1 MGNEVWG
8 GNSVVVAEPDL
19 MTSLV
24 AGRGRTQQENVGFE
38 VSGGINGNSATVSLN
53 GNVLLAFFLNL
64 SSNISGMPTGGS
76 LHSHPAQIAFPQYI
90 VSISISLG
98 GLSRFPLAVR
108 RWRSNP
114 PYSRAMQIE
123 H

>member
-24 AGRGRTQQENVGFE
+24 AGRGRTQQGNVGFE

-53 GNVLLAFFLNL
+53 GNVLLAFF
-64 SSNISGMPTGGS
+64 
-76 LHSHPAQIAFPQYI
+76 F
-90 VSISISLG
+90 
-98 GLSRFPLAVR
+98 
-108 RWRSNP
+108 
-114 PYSRAMQIE
+114 
-123 H
+123 